1 MFKFLRVF
9 ILGFWVFFVASG
21 VKLTLAQVQ
30 PPGDSI
36 DQKIARL
43 QKEIDAKGYH
53 WIAQRNWTSELSDE
67 EFDKLLGFKPPKGYY
82 EWLEKQPK
90 LRAKAGM
97 EFPPVFDWRDSSIVT
112 SVKNQGSCGSCW
124 DFAATGAFEAA
135 IKKHDGIEYDLS
147 EQQVLS
153 CNIYKEDGCN
163 GAWAETAYE
172 LFQRYGAVLESCMP
186 YQASD
191 GVPCTQDQCQIVAKL
206 KGWQYVE
213 NEVNAIK
220 TALLTGP
227 VYSGFSVYHDFDS
240 YSSGC
245 YQHTSGY
252 YRGEHAIV
260 IVGWDDTICGGGGTG
275 AWICKN
281 SWKPSWGGL
290 GGYFYIKWGDCGIG
304 GSTVLPIYPPDP
316 VTLAYNSH
324 RATESVGDG
333 DGILDPGET
342 INLSVTLKN
351 TGPITATGVS
361 AILSTSTPGIN
372 ITNSSA
378 TFPAIASGATQV
390 SDSPS
395 FSFQI
400 DPSVQPG
407 TRADFNLVINSDQGS
422 FTGTLFTLI
431 GKMDTVF
438 FDNMEGTDNGW
449 THGFVTLLDD
459 WQHGVPLGGSRTDP
473 NSAFSGTKVWA
484 NNLSDN
490 YPDQVENYLLSPVI
504 NCGRYTK
511 TRLQYR
517 RWLSVE
523 KGIYD
528 TAQVSLNGNLLWQND
543 SVYDNLDMRWVLQD
557 FDISSIADTN
567 FSVQLKYRLRSDEGL
582 HLGGWNIDDVLIL
595 GIARYKRGDVNG
607 DNNISVTDVIY
618 FINYLFKGGNPPNPL
633 GAGDANC
640 DGNSTVSDVVFLIN
654 YLFKGGPAPAC

>member
-1 MFKFLRVF
+1 MFKSFRLGVLILWMVFLAAG
-9 ILGFWVFFVASG
+9 INLAS
-21 VKLTLAQVQ
+21 AQVQ
-30 PPGDSI
+30 TPGDSI
-36 DQKIARL
+36 DQKVAQL

-90 LRAKAGM
+90 LRAKAGL

-112 SVKNQGSCGSCW
+112 SVKNQGNCGSCW

-135 IKKHDGIEYDLS
+135 IKKHDGIAYDLS

-153 CNIYKEDGCN
+153 CNIYVEDGCN

-172 LFQRYGAVLESCMP
+172 LFKRYGAILESAMP
-186 YQASD
+186 YQASHS
-191 GVPCTQDQCQIVAKL
+191 VPCTQDLYPVVAKL
-206 KGWQYVE
+206 KGWQYVD
-213 NEVNAIK
+213 NDVNAIK
-220 TALLTGP
+220 QALMTGP
-227 VYSGFSVYHDFDS
+227 VYSAFSVYSDFS
-240 YSSGC
+240 NYSTGC

-252 YRGEHAIV
+252 YRGGHAIV
-260 IVGWDDTICGGGGTG
+260 IVGWDDSLCSGQG
-275 AWICKN
+275 AWLCKN
-281 SWKPSWGGL
+281 SWGAGWGGL

-304 GSTVLPIYPPDP
+304 RSTVLPIYPPDP
-316 VTLAYNSH
+316 VTLAYDSH
-324 RATESVGDG
+324 QTTESTGDG
-333 DGILDPGET
+333 DGIFDPGET
-342 INLSVTLKN
+342 INLSVALKN
-351 TGPITATGVS
+351 TGPNTATGVS
-361 AILSTSTPGIN
+361 ATLSTLTSGIN
-372 ITNSSA
+372 ITGSSA

-407 TRADFNLVINSDQGS
+407 TRADLDLVISSDQGS

-459 WQHGVPLGGSRTDP
+459 WQHGTPTGGSKTDP
-473 NSAFSGTKVWA
+473 SSAYSGTKVWA
-484 NNLSDN
+484 NNLNDN

-511 TRLQYR
+511 TRLQFH

-528 TAQVSLNGNLLWQND
+528 TAQVSLNGNLLCQND
-543 SVYDNLDMRWVLQD
+543 STNDNLDMRWVLQD

-567 FSVQLKYRLRSDEGL
+567 PSVQLKYLLRSDEGL

-595 GIARYKRGDVNG
+595 GIASYKRGDVNG

-618 FINYLFKGGNPPNPL
+618 FMNYLFKGGNPPNPL
-633 GAGDANC
+633 GSGDANC
-640 DGNSTVSDVVFLIN
+640 DGNSTVSDVIFLIY
-654 YLFKGGPAPAC
+654 YLFKGGPTPAC

>member
-1 MFKFLRVF
+1 MLKFFKFSL
-9 ILGFWVFFVASG
+9 LGFCIVFLFAG
-21 VKLTLAQVQ
+21 VNLALAQVSTV
-30 PPGDSI
+30 GDSI
-36 DQKIARL
+36 DQKIAQL

-90 LRAKAGM
+90 LRAKPGAV
-97 EFPPVFDWRDSSIVT
+97 FPPIFDWRDSNYVT
-112 SVKNQGSCGSCW
+112 PVKDQDGCGSCW

-153 CNIYKEDGCN
+153 CNIYEENGCD
-163 GAWAETAYE
+163 GAWAEAAYE
-172 LFQRYGAVLESCMP
+172 LFQRYGAILESAMP

-191 GVPCTQDQCQIVAKL
+191 GVPCTQDLYPVVAKL
-206 KGWQYVE
+206 KGWQYV
-213 NEVNAIK
+213 NNDVNSIK
-220 TALLTGP
+220 QALLIGP
-227 VYSGFSVYHDFDS
+227 VYSTYTVYSDFGS
-240 YSSGC
+240 YGNGC
-245 YQHTSGY
+245 YQHTWGGLEGY
-252 YRGEHAIV
+252 HAIV
-260 IVGWDDTICGGGGTG
+260 IVGWDDNSCGTGQG

-281 SWKPSWGGL
+281 SWGANWGGL
-290 GGYFYIKWGDCGIG
+290 NGYFYIKWGDSDIG

-316 VTLAYNSH
+316 VTLAYDSH
-324 RATESVGDG
+324 QATESTGDG
-333 DGILDPGET
+333 DGIFDPGET

-351 TGPITATGVS
+351 SGPSTATGVS
-361 AILSTSTPGIN
+361 ATLSTSTPGIN
-372 ITNSSA
+372 ITDSSV
-378 TFPAIASGATQV
+378 TFPSIASGATQV

-400 DPSVQPG
+400 DPSVEPG
-407 TRADFNLVINSDQGS
+407 TRADFNLSISSDQGN
-422 FTGTLFTLI
+422 FAGTLFSLI

-438 FDNMEGTDNGW
+438 SDNMEGTDNGW

-459 WQHGVPLGGSRTDP
+459 WQRGTPTGGSRTDP
-473 NSAFSGTKVWA
+473 SSAYSGAKVWA
-484 NNLSDN
+484 NNLSGN
-490 YPDQVENYLLSPVI
+490 YPDLVENYLLSPVI

-511 TRLQYR
+511 TRLQFH

-528 TAQVSLNGNLLWQND
+528 SAQVSLNGNLLWQND

-567 FSVQLKYRLRSDEGL
+567 PSVQLKYRLRSDGGL

-595 GIARYKRGDVNG
+595 GIASYKRGDVNG
-607 DNNISVTDVIY
+607 DNKITVSDVVY
-618 FINYLFKGGNPPNPL
+618 FINYLFKGGNPPSPVQ
-633 GAGDANC
+633 AGDANC
-640 DGNSTVSDVVFLIN
+640 DGNSTVSDVIFLIN
-654 YLFKGGPAPAC
+654 YLFKGGPSPAC

>member
-1 MFKFLRVF
+1 MFKSLKFSVLIFCLVFLAAGTS
-9 ILGFWVFFVASG
+9 LA
-21 VKLTLAQVQ
+21 KAQAQVS
-30 PPGDSI
+30 GDSI
-36 DQKIARL
+36 DQKVAQL

-82 EWLEKQPK
+82 EWLAKQPK
-90 LRAKAGM
+90 LRAKVGI

-112 SVKNQGSCGSCW
+112 PVKNQGSCGSCW
-124 DFAATGAFEAA
+124 AFAATGAFEAA

-147 EQQVLS
+147 EQQVVS
-153 CNIYKEDGCN
+153 CNVYVENGCDG
-163 GAWAETAYE
+163 GWAETAYE
-172 LFQRYGAVLESCMP
+172 LFQRHGAILESAMP
-186 YQASD
+186 YQAS
-191 GVPCTQDQCQIVAKL
+191 GTVPCTQDLYPVVAKL
-206 KGWQYVE
+206 KSWQYVD
-213 NEVNAIK
+213 NDVNAIK
-220 TALLTGP
+220 AAILIGP

-260 IVGWDDTICGGGGTG
+260 IVGWDDNACGTGQG

-281 SWKPSWGGL
+281 SWGANWGGL
-290 GGYFYIKWGDCGIG
+290 HGYFYIKWGDCGIG

-316 VTLAYNSH
+316 VTLVYDSH
-324 RATESVGDG
+324 QATESIGNA

-342 INLSVTLKN
+342 VNLPVTLKN
-351 TGPITATGVS
+351 TGPNTATGVS

-372 ITNSSA
+372 IINPSA
-378 TFPAIASGATQV
+378 TFPSIASGATQV
-390 SDSPS
+390 SESPS

-400 DPSVQPG
+400 DPSVERG
-407 TRADFNLVINSDQGS
+407 TRADFNLAINSDQGS
-422 FTGTLFTLI
+422 FTSSLFTLI

-438 FDNMEGTDNGW
+438 FDNMEAGDNGW
-449 THGFVTLLDD
+449 THGFITLLDD
-459 WQHGVPLGGSRTDP
+459 WQHGTPTGGCKTDP
-473 NSAFSGTKVWA
+473 SSAYSGTKVWG
-484 NNLSDN
+484 NNLSGS
-490 YPDQVENYLLSPVI
+490 YSDQEEDYLLSPVI

-511 TRLQYR
+511 TRLQFH

-523 KGIYD
+523 KGIFD
-528 TAQVSLNGNLLWQND
+528 TAQVLVNGNPLWTND
-543 SVYDNLDMRWVLQD
+543 SMNDNLDMRWVLQD

-567 FSVQLKYRLRSDEGL
+567 PLVQLKYRLRSDEGL

-595 GIARYKRGDVNG
+595 GISSYKRGDVNG

-618 FINYLFKGGNPPNPL
+618 FINYLFKGGPTPTPL
-633 GAGDANC
+633 QAGDANC
-640 DGNSTVSDVVFLIN
+640 DGNSTVSDVIFLIN